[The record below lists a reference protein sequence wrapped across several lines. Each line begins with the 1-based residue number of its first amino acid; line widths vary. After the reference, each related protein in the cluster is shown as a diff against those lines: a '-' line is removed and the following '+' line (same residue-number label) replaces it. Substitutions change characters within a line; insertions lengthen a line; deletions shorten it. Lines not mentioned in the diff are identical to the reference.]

1 MSKYRTPSNARGF
14 TLLEVMIALAI
25 FAVLSA
31 AVMSASQFVLG
42 QSARLE
48 TRLFAVWLA
57 DNHLSD
63 LRLQNQP
70 LIPGRQLLLK
80 RFAQRDWRLE
90 QQIIDEPGS
99 GLLKVLVSVGPAGSD
114 HVQPP
119 LVGWVVR
126 HHE

>member
-1 MSKYRTPSNARGF
+1 
-14 TLLEVMIALAI
+14 
-25 FAVLSA
+25 
-31 AVMSASQFVLG
+31 MSASQFVLG
-42 QSARLE
+42 QSVRLE

-90 QQIIDEPGS
+90 QQIS

-114 HVQPP
+114 HIQPP
-119 LVGWVVR
+119 LVGCAPS
-126 HHE
+126 